1 MRASVMFFLGIY
13 LCGIFA
19 NAAPNDTVTVPTT
32 PQSEPTVPSTPEE
45 DLRLNTME
53 ITQPK
58 GQENKKLKATSD
70 ETSFYYPYKRSVS
83 PRVGFVFDPDKLRD
97 SKELVFLF
105 GFVFMLPSE
114 SADHWELGFD
124 IHTGGVGYFQFN
136 RRWVA
141 THTEKFRPF
150 LRGGISSRMKAEQG
164 FASLVNQDNI
174 QLRLGFG
181 FEDLLINPLSAAV
194 GLDLAVGMDQTF
206 LAVLLGYSW
215 AW

>member
-1 MRASVMFFLGIY
+1 MFFLAIY
-13 LCGIFA
+13 LSGVFVS
-19 NAAPNDTVTVPTT
+19 AAPNDTVTVSTT
-32 PQSEPTVPSTPEE
+32 PQSEPVAPSTPEE
-45 DLRLNTME
+45 DLRLKSME
-53 ITQPK
+53 VTQPK
-58 GQENKKLKATSD
+58 GQEKSLREQAKNTD
-70 ETSFYYPYKRSVS
+70 DVSFYYPYKRSIS

-97 SKELVFLF
+97 NKELVFLF

-124 IHTGGVGYFQFN
+124 VHTGGVGYLQFN

-141 THTEKFRPF
+141 SHTEKFRPF
-150 LRGGISSRMKAEQG
+150 LRGGISSRMKGEQG
-164 FASLVNQDNI
+164 FASIVNQDNI

-194 GLDLAVGMDQTF
+194 GLDLGIGMDQTF